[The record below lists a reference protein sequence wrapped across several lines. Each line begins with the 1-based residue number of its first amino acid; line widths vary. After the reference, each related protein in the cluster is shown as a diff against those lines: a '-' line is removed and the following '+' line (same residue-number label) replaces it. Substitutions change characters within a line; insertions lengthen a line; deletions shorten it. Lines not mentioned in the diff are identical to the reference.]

1 MESESKVLEAEKV
14 SLDALT
20 RCARAEQALE
30 LARTVHARELE
41 RLKKEREDSE
51 TMFRKQLDE
60 LTTQRDDLQRRMEGI
75 SQFVIA

>member
-1 MESESKVLEAEKV
+1 MESESKALEAEKV
-14 SLDALT
+14 GLDAQT

-30 LARTVHARELE
+30 LARTEHARELE

-51 TMFRKQLDE
+51 VMLRKQLDE
-60 LTTQRDDLQRRMEGI
+60 LTRQRDDLQRRMDGI